1 MPEAS
6 AKISW
11 STRTLKRNSD
21 TKGLS
26 SFSLIAVLKELGL
39 MKCVLKYGGGG
50 IGGGASKAGGASFG
64 MVLADDEGAGI
75 SVGETTSGISIC

>member
-6 AKISW
+6 ANISW

-21 TKGLS
+21 TSGLS
-26 SFSLIAVLKELGL
+26 TFSLIAVLKELDL

-64 MVLADDEGAGI
+64 VVWFDDDGI
-75 SVGETTSGISIC
+75 AVEEVSFSSSFC